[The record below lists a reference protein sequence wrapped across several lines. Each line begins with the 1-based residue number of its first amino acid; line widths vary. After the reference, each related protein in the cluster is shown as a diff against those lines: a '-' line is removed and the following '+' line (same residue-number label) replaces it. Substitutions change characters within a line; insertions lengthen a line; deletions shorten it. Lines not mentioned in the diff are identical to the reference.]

1 MTGRSVN
8 FLTLSKLDSL
18 FSYMHRVLLDH
29 SNLLSRLFALIA
41 IILTS
46 AYLAPQI
53 ALRERM
59 TTYLLLLFLGVV
71 VAVIFLRWPALGLL
85 ALIPTSLY
93 VPFSI
98 GTGTGTAISAPIL
111 LVGLL
116 AGLWLADMIV
126 RQKQIRIVNSRP
138 ILALALFVLVAILAF
153 GVGLLPLIPLAQPA
167 PFPAQIGGLAVFL
180 LSALTFL
187 LIAHQVRDLRW
198 LQAITW
204 AFLILG
210 AIYIAGR
217 LVPALGTT
225 RFFQYGA
232 HGSLFW
238 IWFVALA
245 FSQAVFNRDLKSHW
259 RLALVGLAAAT
270 LAVGWFQARDWASG
284 WAPGAV
290 AVVVIICLRSWRL
303 GLAIILAGVA
313 IKLIFDP
320 NLAGDLVAADQYSI
334 DTRWAAYEI
343 VLQLARANPL
353 LGLGMANY
361 YHYTPLIPIMGW
373 YVQFNSHSQYIDL
386 IAQTGLVGLMCFFW
400 FVFEIGRLGWRLRT
414 QVTGGFATAYVYG
427 TLGGLVGT
435 LVAGA
440 LGDWVLPFVYNIGL
454 IGLRASLLGWLFL
467 GGLLVVEKLAKEQAA

>member
-1 MTGRSVN
+1 MSHRLASIRWQQ
-8 FLTLSKLDSL
+8 LS
-18 FSYMHRVLLDH
+18 
-29 SNLLSRLFALIA
+29 NTALIYLHGWWQEHRLL
-41 IILTS
+41 ILKISALAAMFLIS
-46 AYLAPQI
+46 AYIAPRI
-53 ALRERM
+53 AMGDGRLR
-59 TTYLLLLFLGVV
+59 YLLLLYLG
-71 VAVIFLRWPALGLL
+71 AAGALVILKWPPLGLL
-85 ALIPTSLY
+85 ALIPASLY

-98 GTGTGTAISAPIL
+98 GTGTGTALSAPIL

-126 RQKQIRIVNSRP
+126 RQKQIRLLDSRP
-138 ILALALFVLVAILAF
+138 LLALTVFVVVAILAF
-153 GVGLLPLIPLAQPA
+153 GVGLLPLIPLASPA
-167 PFPAQIGGLAVFL
+167 PITAQIGGLAVFI

-187 LIAHQVRDLRW
+187 LVAHQVRDLRW

-217 LVPALGTT
+217 LIPALGIQHY
-225 RFFQYGA
+225 FQRGA

-238 IWFVALA
+238 TWLVALA

-259 RLALVGLAAAT
+259 RLAMVGLAAAT
-270 LAVGWFQARDWASG
+270 LAVGWFQTRDWASG
-284 WAPGAV
+284 WAPGVV
-290 AVVVIICLRSWRL
+290 AVGVIIWLRSWRL
-303 GLAIILAGVA
+303 GLALTLAGVA
-313 IKLIFDP
+313 IKFIFDP

-343 VLQLARANPL
+343 VLQLVRANPL

-386 IAQTGLVGLMCFFW
+386 IAQTGLVGFICFFW

-414 QVTGGFATAYVYG
+414 QVRGGFATAYVYG
-427 TLGGLVGT
+427 ALGGL
-435 LVAGA
+435 AGMLA
-440 LGDWVLPFVYNIGL
+440 AGGLGDWVLPFVYNIGL
-454 IGLRASLLGWLFL
+454 NGLRASLLGWLFL
-467 GGLLVVEKLAKEQAA
+467 GGLLVIEKCTQNQVA